1 MDDRALV
8 PHTITAE
15 VNPLQM
21 SILMEIL
28 SDCMPEIRTIFERQ
42 TVAKLMVSFDD
53 VGKAVSEIY
62 SRCLSECE
70 LYYDAKM
77 IFEQTGKFP
86 DFQTVLEVNTDATA
100 YTPGPGEKKE
110 IEFELIPAHEMV
122 VYLLLRGYFDQFQ
135 EMMTSYYTSL
145 VHLDFG
151 AMQESADAIHNA
163 SIAKTDI
170 MEKAAPII
178 EVFRMTGQFPSR
190 EEN

>member
-1 MDDRALV
+1 
-8 PHTITAE
+8 
-15 VNPLQM
+15 M

-100 YTPGPGEKKE
+100 YTPGPGKKKE